1 MFDFKTW
8 AELVPVECAVNAA
21 LLYMGERRII
31 QFDMTYYSPTVQPFV
46 ERFVRELS
54 HECVHRKDV
63 SGNIVLYLRNY
74 AHSIENRLRESDGTI
89 EGGLRS
95 TEFARLL
102 DSRFYCCTSN
112 LTQVFAHDNL
122 VRVSIDV
129 IYKGR
134 SGALMVQMLSSA
146 TLGKHMARLH
156 SRFQALSKRL
166 QALDPDLQT
175 ALTIYRK
182 PGNWKTG
189 PEYVARDL
197 AEL

>member
-1 MFDFKTW
+1 MVDFKTW
-8 AELVPVECAVNAA
+8 AEIVPVECAVNAA
-21 LLYMGERRII
+21 LLYMEERRII
-31 QFDMTYYSPTVQPFV
+31 QFDITYYSPTVQPCV
-46 ERFVRELS
+46 ERFVREL

-63 SGNIVLYLRNY
+63 SGNIILYLRKH
-74 AHSIENRLRESDGTI
+74 ALDIESRLRRSDGTI

-102 DSRFYCCTSN
+102 DSCFYCCTKN
-112 LTQVFAHDNL
+112 LTQVFAHENL

-134 SGALMVQMLSSA
+134 SGALMVQMLCSA
-146 TLGKHMARLH
+146 TLGRHVTRLH
-156 SRFQALSKRL
+156 SRFDSLSKRL

-197 AEL
+197 DEL